1 MLLDVDQVCKTFVGN
16 GQRPEV
22 TALIRLTFTVEEG
35 EFVAILGPSGCGK
48 STALRLVAGLD
59 SPSSGEIRFLG
70 KHVTGPSRDRG
81 LVFQSYGSFPWLSV
95 ARNIEFGLRHTGV
108 PKRDR
113 QRRVAQVLSLVGLSD
128 FQDALPHELS
138 GGMQQRVA
146 LARCLAVEP
155 RLLLL
160 DEPFSAVDAI
170 TRRHLQSSLREIV
183 DSVGTTTL
191 FVTHDVEEA
200 IILADRI
207 LVMTERPGSIRCEC
221 NSTLLK
227 YPSTARSRTS
237 QEFQQLRG
245 ELTAYLEPGS
255 SPEASRRGFERN
267 G

>member
-1 MLLDVDQVCKTFVGN
+1 MLLEVENVSKTFPGN

-22 TALIRLTFTVEEG
+22 TALAGLTFSVGER
-35 EFVAILGPSGCGK
+35 EFVAVLGPSGCGK
-48 STALRLVAGLD
+48 STALRLAAGLD
-59 SPSSGEIRFLG
+59 SPSSGVVHFLG
-70 KHVTGPSRDRG
+70 DTVTGPGRDRG

-95 ARNIEFGLRHTGV
+95 ARNVEFGLRHMRL
-108 PKRDR
+108 PRRER
-113 QRRVAQVLSLVGLSD
+113 QRRADQVLSLVGLSD
-128 FQDALPHELS
+128 FRDALPHELS

-170 TRRHLQSSLREIV
+170 TRRHLQTSLREIV

-200 IILADRI
+200 ILLADRV

-221 NSTLLK
+221 NSALLSQ
-227 YPSTARSRTS
+227 PSLARSRTS
-237 QEFQQLRG
+237 QEFQELRR
-245 ELTAYLEPGS
+245 ELTMYLEPGTS
-255 SPEASRRGFERN
+255 QEAPRQGN
-267 G
+267 